1 MVGFALGTILIMIGA
16 LAGAWSLRNV
26 LYCAEIKKSV
36 SYTSMVRKIAGS
48 KLDRIMTILIII
60 SISGTCISE

>member
-16 LAGAWSLRNV
+16 LAGAWSLKNI
-26 LYCAEIKKSV
+26 LHCAEIKKSV